1 MRRPADPP
9 GSRRFPFLALLC
21 AVTAAL
27 SLPLLMLFVDR
38 PVALAMKELPAW
50 IENGAEA
57 ITGLGK
63 SLGWLLLS
71 AGLALLWAARAR
83 LSDPA
88 SPARHGYRRRA
99 LASAF
104 LFAAVA
110 VSGILA
116 NLIKLAVGRLRP
128 DLFLNEGAYGFE
140 PWHLDSDLR
149 GFPSGHAT
157 TMFALAFAIAVIRP
171 GWRLPALAVAMVIT
185 ATRVVINAHYLSD
198 VVGGTLLALVTVL
211 WLKRF
216 FDHRGWPVAEKPG
229 RSESSDQKPRIA
241 L

>member
-1 MRRPADPP
+1 
-9 GSRRFPFLALLC
+9 
-21 AVTAAL
+21 
-27 SLPLLMLFVDR
+27 MLFVDR
-38 PVALAMKELPAW
+38 PIALAMKELPAW
-50 IENGAEA
+50 IENGAGA
-57 ITGLGK
+57 VTWLGK

-71 AGLALLWAARAR
+71 AGLALFWAARAR

-88 SPARHGYRRRA
+88 SPGRSRCRRRA

-128 DLFLNEGAYGFE
+128 NLFLSDGSYGFE

-149 GFPSGHAT
+149 GFPSGHAAT
-157 TMFALAFAIAVIRP
+157 LFALAFAIALIRP
-171 GWRLPALAVAMVIT
+171 GWRLPALAAAIVIA

-198 VVGGTLLALVTVL
+198 VIGGLLVALVTVV
-211 WLKRF
+211 WLERF
-216 FDHRGWPVAEKPG
+216 FDRRGW
-229 RSESSDQKPRIA
+229 RFSESREPSRAGDQKPRTA
-241 L
+241 P

>member
-9 GSRRFPFLALLC
+9 GSRQFPCLALLS

-71 AGLALLWAARAR
+71 AGLALLWAARAH

-88 SPARHGYRRRA
+88 SPARHRYRQRA
-99 LASAF
+99 VASAF

-128 DLFLNEGAYGFE
+128 DLFLNDGAYGFD

-157 TMFALAFAIAVIRP
+157 TMFALAFGIAVIRP
-171 GWRLPALAVAMVIT
+171 AWRLPALAVAIVIT

-198 VVGGTLLALVTVL
+198 VVGGLLVALATVW
-211 WLKRF
+211 WLERA
-216 FDHRGWPVAEKPG
+216 FDRRGWPFREYRDQPG
-229 RSESSDQKPRIA
+229 TGDQKPSTA
-241 L
+241 P

>member
-1 MRRPADPP
+1 MRPPADRSSSTQLPP
-9 GSRRFPFLALLC
+9 LAVLL
-21 AVTAAL
+21 AVAATL
-27 SLPLLMLFVDR
+27 SIPLLMLFVDR

-50 IENGAEA
+50 FENGAGA
-57 ITGLGK
+57 ITWLGK

-71 AGLALLWAARAR
+71 AGLALFWAARAR
-83 LSDPA
+83 LSRPGPGQ
-88 SPARHGYRRRA
+88 SRCRRRA

-128 DLFLNEGAYGFE
+128 NLFLSDGSYGFE
-140 PWHLDSDLR
+140 PWHLDSNLR

-157 TMFALAFAIAVIRP
+157 TMFALAFAIALIRP
-171 GWRLPALAVAMVIT
+171 GWRPPALAVAIVIA

-198 VVGGTLLALVTVL
+198 VIGGLLVALATVV
-211 WLKRF
+211 WLERF
-216 FDHRGWPVAEKPG
+216 FDRRGWLF
-229 RSESSDQKPRIA
+229 RESRQPSRTDDQKPRTA
-241 L
+241 P